1 MIQTENNQ
9 EIDFY
14 GKKFLIHHSPGHA
27 KHHQSLFDLEQK
39 IYFAGDSAGVCYRKW
54 DLDGKIFAF
63 LPSAP
68 NQFEPE
74 VWKNTLKEIHKLNP
88 QKIYLTHFGEVSS
101 VSELLSQAE
110 NLVGQF
116 AAIGLKHKN
125 NENRKEKIATD
136 LAEIFIT
143 KLQTETNRWS
153 RTEIEEWIAKDIQI
167 SVSGL
172 EHWLDNL

>member
-1 MIQTENNQ
+1 M
-9 EIDFY
+9 
-14 GKKFLIHHSPGHA
+14 
-27 KHHQSLFDLEQK
+27 LF
-39 IYFAGDSAGVCYRKW
+39 
-54 DLDGKIFAF
+54 
-63 LPSAP
+63 AP

-74 VWKNTLKEIHKLNP
+74 VWKNTLKEIQKLNP

-101 VSELLSQAE
+101 VSELLSQVE
-110 NLVGQF
+110 ILVDQF

-125 NENRKEKIATD
+125 NENRKEKIAKD

-143 KLQTETNRWS
+143 KLRTKTTRWS
-153 RTEIEEWIAKDIQI
+153 RTEIEEWIVKDIQI